1 MNTTFER
8 SSNSTDEWYTPKEI
22 IDALGKFDLDP
33 CAPVNPL
40 WETATQM
47 YNYKE
52 MSRIKFQRQQGN
64 IKGKSSLELL
74 NEFFMFLQGEC
85 PDAISVREMPK
96 LNSQQAF
103 SVIYYLQEHLPVFPD
118 TIEKCDRCGE
128 LFDLFYSGTH
138 CDVCGNLCESCD
150 DCLCNKED

>member
-1 MNTTFER
+1 
-8 SSNSTDEWYTPKEI
+8 
-22 IDALGKFDLDP
+22 
-33 CAPVNPL
+33 
-40 WETATQM
+40 M

-103 SVIYYLQEHLPVFPD
+103 SVIYYLQEHLPVGIKEQMN
-118 TIEKCDRCGE
+118 TITNRYNKWLY
-128 LFDLFYSGTH
+128 LFHIS
-138 CDVCGNLCESCD
+138 SC
-150 DCLCNKED
+150 

>member
-1 MNTTFER
+1 
-8 SSNSTDEWYTPKEI
+8 
-22 IDALGKFDLDP
+22 
-33 CAPVNPL
+33 
-40 WETATQM
+40 
-47 YNYKE
+47 

-85 PDAISVREMPK
+85 PNAISVREMPK

-138 CDVCGNLCESCD
+138 CDVCGLSLIHISEPTRH
-150 DCLCNKED
+150 

>member
-1 MNTTFER
+1 MVKNRT
-8 SSNSTDEWYTPKEI
+8 
-22 IDALGKFDLDP
+22 
-33 CAPVNPL
+33 
-40 WETATQM
+40 
-47 YNYKE
+47 E

>member
-1 MNTTFER
+1 MNIDTEFNVGD
-8 SSNSTDEWYTPKEI
+8 SVCYLSGDNI
-22 IDALGKFDLDP
+22 IH
-33 CAPVNPL
+33 
-40 WETATQM
+40 T
-47 YNYKE
+47 
-52 MSRIKFQRQQGN
+52 
-64 IKGKSSLELL
+64 
-74 NEFFMFLQGEC
+74 
-85 PDAISVREMPK
+85 

>member
-1 MNTTFER
+1 MLSSKKINT
-8 SSNSTDEWYTPKEI
+8 
-22 IDALGKFDLDP
+22 
-33 CAPVNPL
+33 
-40 WETATQM
+40 Q
-47 YNYKE
+47 NYKE

>member
-1 MNTTFER
+1 
-8 SSNSTDEWYTPKEI
+8 
-22 IDALGKFDLDP
+22 
-33 CAPVNPL
+33 
-40 WETATQM
+40 
-47 YNYKE
+47 

-103 SVIYYLQEHLPVFPD
+103 SVIYYISVSPKWRKATVYELIEHFK
-118 TIEKCDRCGE
+118 T
-128 LFDLFYSGTH
+128 
-138 CDVCGNLCESCD
+138 
-150 DCLCNKED
+150 KEE